1 MRPAAGYHRH
11 LKSVRQT
18 IDQAEL
24 SPGHPVNLHLTLH
37 STLSLPLNVEPVVFS
52 VEESLALIGRGAD
65 EILKL
70 DELEARL
77 KLGRPLRIKAGF
89 DPTAPDLHLGHTVL
103 LNKLRQFQDLGHQV
117 IFLIGDFTGMI
128 GDPSGKSAT
137 RKSLSREDVLAN
149 AETYKAQVFKV
160 LDEAKT
166 EVRFNSEW
174 FGTMG
179 AADMIRLA
187 SSHTVA
193 RMLERDDF
201 AKRYAGQQPIAIHE
215 FLYPL
220 VQGYDSVALQA
231 DVECGGTDQKFNL
244 LMGRGLQE
252 SHGQAPQ
259 IVLTMPLLV
268 GLDGVNKMGK
278 SLGNYIGVTEPAID
292 MVNKTMKIGDALMWD
307 WIELLSFEIG
317 IDEAKALKA
326 QVEAGTLNPR
336 DVKLRLA
343 RELATRFHDAGAAD
357 TAIAGWQVAI
367 SGEGDVSLLPLQDV
381 AVPADGLRIAALL
394 TAAGI
399 TPSNSEA
406 NRKLKERAVKVDGA
420 VVDDAGLEF
429 KPGYEGV
436 LQVGKRNFARVR
448 LVAA

>member
-1 MRPAAGYHRH
+1 MSLQPA
-11 LKSVRQT
+11 V
-18 IDQAEL
+18 D
-24 SPGHPVNLHLTLH
+24 GHAVD
-37 STLSLPLNVEPVVFS
+37 
-52 VEESLALIGRGAD
+52 LIARGTD
-65 EILKL
+65 EILKR
-70 DELEARL
+70 DELAARL
-77 KLGRPLRIKAGF
+77 ALGRPLRVKAGF

-103 LNKLRQFQDLGHQV
+103 LNKMRQFQDLGHTV

-137 RKSLSREDVLAN
+137 RKVLSREDVLAN

-160 LDEAKT
+160 LDPERT

-174 FGTMG
+174 FGKMG

-220 VQGYDSVALQA
+220 VQGFDSVALQA
-231 DVECGGTDQKFNL
+231 DVELGGTDQKFNL

-252 SHGQAPQ
+252 SHGQPPQ

-268 GLDGVNKMGK
+268 GLDGVNKMSK

-292 MVNKTMKIGDALMWD
+292 MVNKTMKIGDDLMWD

-326 QVEAGTLNPR
+326 QVAAGTLNPR

-343 RELATRFHDAGAAD
+343 REIATRFHDAAAAE

-381 AVPADGLRIAALL
+381 AVPAEGLRIAALL

-406 NRKLKERAVKVDGA
+406 NRKLKERAVKIDGA
-420 VVDDAGLEF
+420 VVEDAGLVLV
-429 KPGYEGV
+429 PGFEGV

-448 LVAA
+448 LVG